1 MGREDFDLIGFV
13 EYASFDYYLT
23 IINFSSDGALY
34 FSAVSMTTL
43 HVLVGLTGCDFRGT
57 IPDNVICYLKYSR
70 TLNLMLIMT

>member
-43 HVLVGLTGCDFRGT
+43 HVLVGFSW
-57 IPDNVICYLKYSR
+57 DNPG
-70 TLNLMLIMT
+70 